1 MRTACAIAKR
11 EWKAYFASPLGFVIL
26 ILFSLLM
33 GFFVYFWSPFQVP
46 TLFAR
51 QSADLGGVFA
61 ARHLPLLFVIF
72 AAAISM
78 RLWSEERRLGTEELL
93 LTLPVRPID
102 AVLGKFLGA
111 MGMLTLCLVT
121 TLPTLYVVW
130 RLVDDPRGLEWGPIW
145 GGYLGSLVLGG
156 TCIALGQLASAFTR
170 DQLVAFLVGFTLLV
184 VWFFLSD
191 IAAALAPFLP
201 EQYAAWV
208 LEVKQ
213 YGLTALFDSVDRGV
227 ILVKNLIFL
236 VSACALFLGLNAAV
250 LSWRKAG

>member
-26 ILFSLLM
+26 ILFSLLL
-33 GFFVYFWSPFQVP
+33 GVFVYLWSPFGVP

-51 QSADLGGVFA
+51 QSADLGGIFA
-61 ARHLPLLFVIF
+61 ARHLPLLFVLF
-72 AAAISM
+72 GAAISM

-102 AVLGKFLGA
+102 AVLGKFFGA
-111 MGMLTLCLVT
+111 MGMLVLCLLT
-121 TLPTLYVVW
+121 TLPTLFVVW
-130 RLVDDPRGLEWGPIW
+130 SLVDDARGLEWGPIL
-145 GGYLGSLVLGG
+145 GGYASSLVLGA
-156 TCIALGQLASAFTR
+156 TCLALGQLASAFTR
-170 DQLVAFLVGFTLLV
+170 DQLVAFLVSFAVLTL
-184 VWFFLSD
+184 WFLLAD
-191 IAAALAPFLP
+191 LATNLAPYLP
-201 EQYAAWV
+201 ENYAEAV

-236 VSACALFLGLNAAV
+236 VSAAVLLLGINAAV
-250 LSWRKAG
+250 ITWRKAG